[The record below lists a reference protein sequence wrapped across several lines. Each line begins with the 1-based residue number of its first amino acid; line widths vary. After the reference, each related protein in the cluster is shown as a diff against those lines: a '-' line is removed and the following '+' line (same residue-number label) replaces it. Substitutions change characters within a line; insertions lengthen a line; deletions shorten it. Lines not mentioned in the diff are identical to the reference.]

1 MTLSF
6 TLNVRYK
13 FYLSSCFLQLE
24 DKVMDWQSS
33 PASTLNSWFSFVP
46 NWSELVLPALQ
57 YLTGVSRGEAVVFFL
72 LLLLSK
78 PSHFFKAESEQL
90 LGAHPKFN
98 KC

>member
-6 TLNVRYK
+6 TLNARYK

-33 PASTLNSWFSFVP
+33 PASTLNSWFSFAP

-57 YLTGVSRGEAVVFFL
+57 YLTGVSRGETGFFVVVVIIQNKPFL
-72 LLLLSK
+72 
-78 PSHFFKAESEQL
+78 
-90 LGAHPKFN
+90 
-98 KC
+98 